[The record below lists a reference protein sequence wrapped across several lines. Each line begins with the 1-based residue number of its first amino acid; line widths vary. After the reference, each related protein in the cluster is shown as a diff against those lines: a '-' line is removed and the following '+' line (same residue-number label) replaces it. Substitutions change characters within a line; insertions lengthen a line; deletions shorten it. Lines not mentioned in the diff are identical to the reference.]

1 MATMNPIWGFSS
13 HLYPR
18 HLEVSTSAFF
28 SRHLEVSTSVW
39 LAGGERDCISL
50 SLGLR
55 EFLKPSL
62 GVLGLVS

>member
-13 HLYPR
+13 HLYP
-18 HLEVSTSAFF
+18 
-28 SRHLEVSTSVW
+28 RHLEVSTSVW